1 MFLILVLFRNPV
13 VCLKA
18 VGFGLICV
26 FGLRPFH
33 SYVGISSRDIIL
45 EGVRYGLGLE
55 SPDRTV
61 CPPYTAAHVFARV
74 ELYKA
79 GRKFALRGSSGR
91 YIWRKVFGPVTP
103 GERELHEL
111 AAVVNKMTGYFSL
124 RAIGIPLAQRQI
136 ESILFFPRYIRCLFG
151 LLFDAIQGRTR
162 GNEARV
168 LLACLA
174 VGGLILNWLL

>member
-13 VCLKA
+13 VFIKA
-18 VGFGLICV
+18 IGFGLICV
-26 FGLRPFH
+26 FRFITYY
-33 SYVGISSRDIIL
+33 SYIDTNHEVIKEGI
-45 EGVRYGLGLE
+45 ENGLGLE
-55 SPDRTV
+55 SERTV

-79 GRKFALRGSSGR
+79 GREFALRGSSGR
-91 YIWRKVFGPVTP
+91 YIWRKVFGPITP
-103 GERELHEL
+103 GTSELYEL

-124 RAIGIPLAQRQI
+124 GALGIPLAQRQI

-151 LLFDAIQGRTR
+151 LLFNALQGRTR

-168 LLACLA
+168 LLACLT
-174 VGGLILNWLL
+174 VGSLILTWLL